1 MNEKQIEEFLRNN
14 KPQLDQNP
22 TFLLEARQK
31 MREVE
36 GIKAEVDRQRGY
48 GRNVILITLFTGL
61 LVGTVATAIAFLY
74 PVNPSVL
81 GEGLWKSLRL
91 FLDAWKAYLM
101 FPVAGCAVT
110 LGILLGRGRRQG
122 VRL

>member
-1 MNEKQIEEFLRNN
+1 MNEKQIEEFLRKN
-14 KPQLDQNP
+14 KPHLGENP
-22 TFLLEARQK
+22 AFLLETQQK
-31 MREVE
+31 MKAVE
-36 GIKAEVDRQRGY
+36 GIKVEVDRQRGY

-61 LVGTVATAIAFLY
+61 LVGTAATAIAFLY

-91 FLDAWKAYLM
+91 FLDAWKTYLM

>member
-61 LVGTVATAIAFLY
+61 LVGTAATAIAFLC

-91 FLDAWKAYLM
+91 FLDAWKTYLM